1 MSTNNTNNC
10 KDNNYFDTAIGKMR
24 NYRHGM
30 YFLLG
35 IIGMACGIIGMAR
48 VFYAELSA
56 RHDFLAQKNSG
67 YSPERPLP

>member
-35 IIGMACGIIGMAR
+35 IIGMEG

-67 YSPERPLP
+67 YSPERPLPKQSY